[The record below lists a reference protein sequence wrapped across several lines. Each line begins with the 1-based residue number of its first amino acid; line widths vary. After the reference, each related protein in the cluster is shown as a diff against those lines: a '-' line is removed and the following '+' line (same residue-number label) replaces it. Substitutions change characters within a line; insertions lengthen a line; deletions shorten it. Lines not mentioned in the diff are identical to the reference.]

1 MKLQNRISR
10 FPGRVKI
17 TKSDGTVEFCTITMA
32 DEATEVGTPLNKQ
45 TLEGLKEEILQE
57 VTLLND
63 DVTCTLDGTT
73 LYITLKS

>member
-1 MKLQNRISR
+1 MELKNRVSR

-32 DEATEVGTPLNKQ
+32 DEATEVGTPLNKE
-45 TLEGLKEEILQE
+45 TLEGFKEDILEE
-57 VTLLND
+57 VALLSD

-73 LYITLKS
+73 LYITLKQ